1 MERCASS
8 LEMSSV
14 LNLMVAHLYD
24 NFWTFLLTRSL
35 TPILAFWPEVA
46 GLVGAKVVEERK
58 SSLNRPDV

>member
-14 LNLMVAHLYD
+14 LNLMVAYLYD
-24 NFWTFLLTRSL
+24 NFWTFLITRSL

-46 GLVGAKVVEERK
+46 RLVGAKVAVEIK
-58 SSLNRPDV
+58 SNLNRPDV